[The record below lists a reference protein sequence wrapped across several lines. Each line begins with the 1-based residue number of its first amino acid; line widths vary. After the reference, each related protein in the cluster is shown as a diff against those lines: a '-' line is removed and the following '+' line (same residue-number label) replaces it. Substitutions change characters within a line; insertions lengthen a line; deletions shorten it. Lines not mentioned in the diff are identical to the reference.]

1 MIMNAYGIRFY
12 FYPPPI
18 SWLCTAA
25 CWTEAICLRKT
36 LDNSKSS
43 SSSGC
48 ESDHLSVHHNFQL
61 AVLSYPENSGFGS
74 GWVQGRS
81 NSGCIRE
88 ATVSSPARF
97 RRLNWRCKGI
107 SPVGRQEG
115 VGADVEPR
123 WEAFSLSRKS
133 FKGR

>member
-1 MIMNAYGIRFY
+1 MILSAYGIRFY
-12 FYPPPI
+12 FYPPAI
-18 SWLCTAA
+18 SWFCTAA
-25 CWTEAICLRKT
+25 CWTEAIYLRKI
-36 LDNSKSS
+36 LDNSKNSS
-43 SSSGC
+43 WGC

-123 WEAFSLSRKS
+123 LEAFSFSRKS